1 MVTPKTNEWRYRRQP
16 RPAHPEE
23 VGYHALAAGIVLQAV
38 EDYKDA
44 CEKLKLA
51 DRIEHPSAKASYIQ
65 HYEKVKDEVVHFF
78 KIQWFGVLCDIDP
91 NVILRKLGAI

>member
-1 MVTPKTNEWRYRRQP
+1 MQTPKTNEWRYRRQP
-16 RPAHPEE
+16 RPVHPEE

-51 DRIEHPSAKASYIQ
+51 DRIEHPDAKARYIQ
-65 HYEKVKDEVVHFF
+65 HYENVKDEVVKFF
-78 KIQWFGVLCDIDP
+78 KSQWFGLLCDIDP
-91 NVILRKLGAI
+91 QRILKKLGAI